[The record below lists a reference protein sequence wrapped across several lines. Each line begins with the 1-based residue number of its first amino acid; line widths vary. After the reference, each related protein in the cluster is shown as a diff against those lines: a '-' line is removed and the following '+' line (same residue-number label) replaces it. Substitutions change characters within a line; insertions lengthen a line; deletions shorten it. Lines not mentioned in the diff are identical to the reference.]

1 MKKLVFISFL
11 LFGCK
16 SLEYPVVT
24 RYREGRVKYVR
35 LKEIKQKQNKHK
47 NKTKRD
53 IYIFTIGTFLGFYY
67 ISNAK

>member
-1 MKKLVFISFL
+1 MKRLIFLFFL

-24 RYREGRVKYVR
+24 RYKEPKIRYVKI
-35 LKEIKQKQNKHK
+35 KETKQNKHK
-47 NKTKRD
+47 NKTNWEV
-53 IYIFTIGTFLGFYY
+53 YTFTLATLMGFYY